1 MRIVRAFKILIT
13 PRFFGF
19 LNEIKSNKGN
29 RKIKSLI
36 LTASAIILWLVLF
49 FIFHRLLIY
58 FSSQELIGF
67 ILAKR
72 LLGMVIL
79 ILFSILIFSNIITA
93 LSNLYLSQDLELCHS
108 SPATKIEIFFSRS
121 FYSLVDS
128 TWMPAVFGA
137 PIVIAYGFVYHAGMN
152 YYLNLINVFLPIMLI
167 STSLGIMCVMILV
180 RFLPAQRAGNIV
192 MYISIILVIILYLLF
207 RFLRPER
214 LVNPEAFTSI
224 AQYLTELKTPDSPYL
239 PSYWATSLLWGSL
252 IKSQTSQIL
261 NHLLLWSTALSM
273 VIINTWLAAYIYFHG
288 FSKSLEAK
296 RRSSSGKKIL
306 ETIVSVI
313 TKPFAPN
320 NKSLISKE
328 AYTFFRD
335 NTQWTQL
342 LLLAALIV
350 VYLYNFSVL
359 PLEKSPIK
367 SIYLQNALSFLNIGM
382 AGFVISALAVR
393 FVFPSISSEGKAFWI
408 ILSSP
413 LSLKRLLWC
422 KFFSYLIPLAV
433 ISEILIVYSN
443 YLLRVGGFMMVLS
456 STTIFF
462 MVFGIVA
469 LGVGFGSI
477 YPNFEHENIAKIATS
492 YGGFIYMVA
501 SFIFIAITVIVEAGP
516 VYSILSAR
524 FKGESISDLQWIWI
538 ACSFIFVV
546 FLSIM
551 TVKKSMSAGIK
562 ALTNYGG

>member
-1 MRIVRAFKILIT
+1 MRVFKILIA

-19 LNEIKSNKGN
+19 VNEIKGNKAH

-36 LTASAIILWLVLF
+36 LIIAGIMLWLALF
-49 FIFHRLLIY
+49 LLFYRLLIY
-58 FSSQELIGF
+58 FSSQELIGY

-72 LLGMVIL
+72 VLGMVIL
-79 ILFSILIFSNIITA
+79 MLFSILIFSNIITA
-93 LSNLYLSQDLELCHS
+93 LSNLYLSRDLELCHS
-108 SPATKIEIFFSRS
+108 SPATIIEIFFSRS
-121 FYSLVDS
+121 FYTLMDS
-128 TWMPAVFGA
+128 TWMPVIFGA
-137 PIVIAYGFVYHAGMN
+137 PVLMAYGLVYHAGIN
-152 YYLNLINVFLPIMLI
+152 YYLNVLNVFIPLILI
-167 STSLGIMCVMILV
+167 SASLGIMFVMILV

-192 MYISIILVIILYLLF
+192 MFISIILIIMLYLLF
-207 RFLRPER
+207 RFLRPEK
-214 LVNPEAFTSI
+214 LVNPEVFTSI
-224 AQYLTELKTPDSPYL
+224 AQYLTELKTPDSRYL
-239 PSYWATSLLWGSL
+239 PSYWATSLLWASL
-252 IKSQTSQIL
+252 IKSQASHIF

-273 VIINTWLAAYIYFHG
+273 IIINTWLAGYIYFDG
-288 FSKSLEAK
+288 FSKSLESR

-313 TKPFAPN
+313 TKPLAPN

-342 LLLAALIV
+342 LLLAALII

-382 AGFVISALAVR
+382 AGFVISALSVR

-413 LSLKRLLWC
+413 LSLKRFLWC
-422 KFFSYLIPLAV
+422 KFFAYLIPLAI

-443 YLLRVGGFMMVLS
+443 YLLRVSGFMMILS

-469 LGVGFGSI
+469 LGVGLGSI
-477 YPNFEHENIAKIATS
+477 YPNFEHENIANIATS

-501 SFIFIAITVIVEAGP
+501 SFIFIAITVVVEAGP
-516 VYSILSAR
+516 VYSILKAR
-524 FKGESISDLQWIWI
+524 FKGESISDLQLIWI
-538 ACSFIFVV
+538 VCSFIFVIL
-546 FLSIM
+546 FTIL
-551 TVKKSMSAGIK
+551 TVKKSMSAGMK
-562 ALTNYGG
+562 AITNYEG

>member
-296 RRSSSGKKIL
+296 RRSSSGKRIL

-413 LSLKRLLWC
+413 LSLKRFLWC

>member
-1 MRIVRAFKILIT
+1 MRVFKILIA

-19 LNEIKSNKGN
+19 VNEIKGNKAH

-36 LTASAIILWLVLF
+36 LIIAGIMLWLALF
-49 FIFHRLLIY
+49 LLFYRLLIY
-58 FSSQELIGF
+58 FSSQELIGY

-72 LLGMVIL
+72 VLGMVIL
-79 ILFSILIFSNIITA
+79 MLFSILIFSNIITA
-93 LSNLYLSQDLELCHS
+93 LSNLYLSRDLELCHS
-108 SPATKIEIFFSRS
+108 SPATIIEIFFSRS
-121 FYSLVDS
+121 FYTLMDS
-128 TWMPAVFGA
+128 TWMPVIFGA
-137 PIVIAYGFVYHAGMN
+137 PVLMAYGLVYHAGIN
-152 YYLNLINVFLPIMLI
+152 YYLNVLNVFIPLILI
-167 STSLGIMCVMILV
+167 SASLGIMFVMILV

-192 MYISIILVIILYLLF
+192 MFISIILIIMLYLLF
-207 RFLRPER
+207 RFLRPEK
-214 LVNPEAFTSI
+214 LVNPEVFTSI
-224 AQYLTELKTPDSPYL
+224 AQYLTELKTPDSRYL
-239 PSYWATSLLWGSL
+239 PSYWATSLLWASL
-252 IKSQTSQIL
+252 IKSQTSHIF

-273 VIINTWLAAYIYFHG
+273 IIINTWLAGYIYFDG
-288 FSKSLEAK
+288 FSKSLESR

-313 TKPFAPN
+313 TKPLAPN

-342 LLLAALIV
+342 LLLAALII

-382 AGFVISALAVR
+382 AGFVISALSVR

-413 LSLKRLLWC
+413 LSLKRFLWC
-422 KFFSYLIPLAV
+422 KFFAYLIPLAI

-443 YLLRVGGFMMVLS
+443 YLLRVSGFMMILS

-469 LGVGFGSI
+469 LGVGLGSI
-477 YPNFEHENIAKIATS
+477 YPNFEHENIANIATS

-501 SFIFIAITVIVEAGP
+501 SFIFIAITVVVEAGP
-516 VYSILSAR
+516 VYSILKAR
-524 FKGESISDLQWIWI
+524 FKGESISDLQLIWI
-538 ACSFIFVV
+538 VCSFIFVIL
-546 FLSIM
+546 FTIL
-551 TVKKSMSAGIK
+551 TVKKSMSAGMK
-562 ALTNYGG
+562 AITNYEG

>member
-1 MRIVRAFKILIT
+1 VRAFKILIT

-36 LTASAIILWLVLF
+36 LTASAIILWLILF
-49 FIFHRLLIY
+49 FIFYRLLIY

-79 ILFSILIFSNIITA
+79 VLFSILIFSNIITA

-128 TWMPAVFGA
+128 TWMPAIFGA
-137 PIVIAYGFVYHAGMN
+137 PVVIAYGLVYHAGVN
-152 YYLNLINVFLPIMLI
+152 YYLNLLNVFLPIMLI
-167 STSLGIMCVMILV
+167 SASLGIMCVMILV
-180 RFLPAQRAGNIV
+180 KFLPAQRAGNIV
-192 MYISIILVIILYLLF
+192 MYISIILIIILYLLF
-207 RFLRPER
+207 RFLRPEK

-239 PSYWATSLLWGSL
+239 PSYWATSILWASL
-252 IKSQTSQIL
+252 IKTQTSQIL

-273 VIINTWLAAYIYFHG
+273 VIINTWLAAYIYFDG

-296 RRSSSGKKIL
+296 RRSSSGKRIL

-342 LLLAALIV
+342 LLLAALIL

-413 LSLKRLLWC
+413 LSLQRFLWC

-469 LGVGFGSI
+469 LGVGFGST

-492 YGGFIYMVA
+492 YGGFIYMVV
-501 SFIFIAITVIVEAGP
+501 SFIFIAITVVVEAGP

-524 FKGESISDLQWIWI
+524 FKGEPISELQWIWI

-546 FLSIM
+546 FLSIL